1 MNADDAEDKH
11 LQLLPLSKVASPQVK
26 VAPGE
31 IERETNGS
39 VFPRLSSLDCARFTG
54 LSVCQRAACL
64 SGSVASGFPS
74 QNLRHFRSTALGMR
88 CPLASVMD

>member
-1 MNADDAEDKH
+1 MPKINTSSCCPF
-11 LQLLPLSKVASPQVK
+11 QRLPRLREKLH
-26 VAPGE
+26 PGE

-64 SGSVASGFPS
+64 SGSAASGFPS

-88 CPLASVMD
+88 SLLPSVMD

>member
-1 MNADDAEDKH
+1 MPKINTSSCCPF
-11 LQLLPLSKVASPQVK
+11 QRLPRLRGKSH
-26 VAPGE
+26 PGE

-39 VFPRLSSLDCARFTG
+39 VFSRLSSLDCAPFTG
-54 LSVCQRAACL
+54 LSVRQRAACL

-88 CPLASVMD
+88 SLLPSVMD